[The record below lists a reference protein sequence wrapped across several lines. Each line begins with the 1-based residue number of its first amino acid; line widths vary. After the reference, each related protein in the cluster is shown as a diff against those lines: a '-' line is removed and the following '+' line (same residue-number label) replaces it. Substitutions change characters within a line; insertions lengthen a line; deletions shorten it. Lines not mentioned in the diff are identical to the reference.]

1 MQRGVI
7 TERLSSLLLRNK
19 SSLYILGKPL
29 YHIRF
34 ANIFSHSVH
43 YPYFSPIGS
52 CFSFLVVVFV
62 AQKFLILMN
71 SGLSVFSLVACAFG
85 VRSKKLSPNLRS

>member
-1 MQRGVI
+1 MFIRLVFVYLVWRTI
-7 TERLSSLLLRNK
+7 CSDPLLILKLSSLLLRNK
-19 SSLYILGKPL
+19 SSLYILAKPL
-29 YHIRF
+29 YHIQF
-34 ANIFSHSVH
+34 ANIFSHSAH

-71 SGLSVFSLVACAFG
+71 SGLSVFFL
-85 VRSKKLSPNLRS
+85 